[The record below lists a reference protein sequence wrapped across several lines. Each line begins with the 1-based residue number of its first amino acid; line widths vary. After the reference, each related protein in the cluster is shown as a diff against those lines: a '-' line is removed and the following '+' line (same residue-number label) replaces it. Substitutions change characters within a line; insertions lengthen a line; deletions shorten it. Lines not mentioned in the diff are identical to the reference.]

1 MINLPES
8 SLRGPP
14 PEAALRRFDAERR
27 LVDIDKRADVYPKWM
42 PFIPILSLLAMC
54 LLTQDVF
61 ISMSFGIWVGRWM
74 IERDAWIGLLRFLD
88 TDLPEGLAEMARAR
102 RRARRSRSRRA
113 STRPTSDQS

>member
-1 MINLPES
+1 
-8 SLRGPP
+8 
-14 PEAALRRFDAERR
+14 
-27 LVDIDKRADVYPKWM
+27 M

-88 TDLPEGLAEMARAR
+88 TDLP
-102 RRARRSRSRRA
+102 RSRRA

>member
-1 MINLPES
+1 MINLSP
-8 SLRGPP
+8 LCGPP

-88 TDLPEGLAEMARAR
+88 TDLPARSSARAFMVPCLPSSGTAPAARGATR
-102 RRARRSRSRRA
+102 R
-113 STRPTSDQS
+113 